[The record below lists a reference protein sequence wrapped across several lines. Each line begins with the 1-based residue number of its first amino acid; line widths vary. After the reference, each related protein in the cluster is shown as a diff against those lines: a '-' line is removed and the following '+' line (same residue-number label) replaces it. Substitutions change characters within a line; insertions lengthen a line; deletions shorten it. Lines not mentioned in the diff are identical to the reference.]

1 MPPDERPDATPLDMS
16 GTRRAPRFPIME
28 GVQVEIDGKPVA
40 LVNLSVVGAQVVSR
54 ASLKPNERVIFVF
67 SDEGRQVRVKSRV
80 ASVWLEIVQGNAQYR
95 AGIEFLNADPKGLQR
110 LIDAKRKR

>member
-1 MPPDERPDATPLDMS
+1 MS

-40 LVNLSVVGAQVVSR
+40 LANLSVVGAQVVSP
-54 ASLKPNERVIFVF
+54 ASLKPNERVIFVL

-80 ASVWLEIVQGNAQYR
+80 ASVRLEIVQGNAQYR
-95 AGIEFLNADPKGLQR
+95 AGIEFLNADPKVIQR
-110 LIDAKRKR
+110 VIEAKRKPMKR